1 MTDTLSAPHLN
12 SRGKEAHTY
21 DAIVIGSGIS
31 GGWAAKELCEKGLK
45 TLVLERGR
53 NVEHIKDYPTA
64 NMEVWEFQHRL
75 QRCGDGG
82 RGADT
87 AHFFVRREEHPYV
100 EAKPFRWTRGYQV
113 GGKSLMW
120 ARMVQRWS
128 DHDFEA
134 NARDGYGV
142 DWPIRYRD
150 IAPWYSHVERF
161 IGVSGSKEDLP
172 QLPDGEFLPP
182 MELNCLEK
190 HVKAR
195 IEATFPGRNL
205 IMSRQANLTR
215 SHNGRGQC
223 MYRNR
228 CARGCPYGAY
238 FSSNSST
245 LPAATATGNLT
256 LRPFSVVHSI
266 IYDEQTQ
273 RASGV
278 RVIDSETLEA
288 TEYYARIIF
297 VNASTLN
304 TTLILLN
311 STSQRFPN
319 GLGNDSGVLGRY
331 LMDHNYRGRL
341 SARYDGLQ
349 DKYYYGKRPAAGYI
363 PRFRNFGSDRREA
376 YRRGFAYSLGA
387 SRSRGTFQEGDEPI
401 GAAFKE
407 QLTEIGPWRVWMT
420 GMGEHLPY
428 HQNHVR
434 LSAEK
439 VDRWGMPQLEMDCE
453 YRENEANMMEDILN
467 DGAEML
473 EAAGLTDITTTDSQS
488 APGSGIHEM
497 GTARMGLDPK
507 TSILNGWNQMHSVP
521 NVFVTDGACMTSS
534 ACQNPSITYM
544 ALTARAANYAA
555 EELNKRNI

>member
-1 MTDTLSAPHLN
+1 MSDTIPPVHLN
-12 SRGKEAHTY
+12 TRAREAHTY

-64 NMEVWEFQHRL
+64 NMEVWEFHHRL
-75 QRCGDGG
+75 QRCGEG
-82 RGADT
+82 RDEST
-87 AHFFVRREEHPYV
+87 AHFFVRREEHPYI

-150 IAPWYSHVERF
+150 LAPWYSHVERF
-161 IGVSGSKEDLP
+161 IGVSGSKEGLP

-190 HVKAR
+190 HIKAR
-195 IEATFPGRNL
+195 IESTFPGRNL

-215 SHNGRGQC
+215 PHNGRGQC

-245 LPAATATGNLT
+245 LPAARATGNLT

-311 STSQRFPN
+311 STSRRFPN
-319 GLGNDSGVLGRY
+319 GLGNDSGVLGHY

-341 SARYDGLQ
+341 NARYDGMQ

-363 PRFRNFGSDRREA
+363 PRFRNFGRDRREA
-376 YRRGFAYSLGA
+376 YLRGFAYSLGA
-387 SRSRGTFQEGDEPI
+387 SRSRGTFREGDEPI

-407 QLTEIGPWRVWMT
+407 KLTEIGPWRVWMT

-428 HQNHVR
+428 FENHVR
-434 LSAEK
+434 LSTDQ

-453 YRENEANMMEDILN
+453 YRENEARMMEDILN

-497 GTARMGLDPK
+497 GTARMGRDPK
-507 TSILNGWNQMHSVP
+507 TSILNGWNQMHSVA

-544 ALTARAANYAA
+544 ALTARAANYAV